1 MAMNLLLFYQK
12 IKITLLVFLQGEH
25 LIILI
30 TALLVTQKTIVKTSL
45 ETANLRI
52 LIFSS
57 SQDILIEEVLEYPLN
72 MTETYLDYHFQVID
86 KALICLQITTDGT
99 LVSLHTLIEEALGTQ
114 VTVLTEEFL

>member
-1 MAMNLLLFYQK
+1 M
-12 IKITLLVFLQGEH
+12 ILQGEH

-30 TALLVTQKTIVKTSL
+30 IAFLVTQKAIAKTSL

-99 LVSLHTLIEEALGTQ
+99 QVSLHTLIKEALGTQ
-114 VTVLTEEFL
+114 VTFMTEEFL